1 MARKNRISERTT
13 DLPLARRRASALSND
28 YPPHDADL
36 GSLIWIML
44 IAIKAVGFTSS
55 ACCGFRETSARTTH
69 VLRRS
74 PSAATAGPMMPGCPI
89 SRRGSCARP
98 AASAA
103 QTCGRISTGASQQA
117 HRSRHGPSLKFLG
130 RHNTLSF
137 CAQIKI
143 PAGEQVSEG
152 TTRGVR

>member
-13 DLPLARRRASALSND
+13 DLPLARRRASALNND

-74 PSAATAGPMMPGCPI
+74 PSAATVGPMMPGCPI

-117 HRSRHGPSLKFLG
+117 QWGTVEVPG

-143 PAGEQVSEG
+143 PAGEHVSEG

>member
-13 DLPLARRRASALSND
+13 DLPLARRRASALNND
-28 YPPHDADL
+28 YPPHDANL

-55 ACCGFRETSARTTH
+55 ACCGFRETARTTH

-89 SRRGSCARP
+89 SRRGSCTRP

-117 HRSRHGPSLKFLG
+117 HQSRHGAPFEVPG

-143 PAGEQVSEG
+143 PAGEHVSEG